1 MKIEMVANALPTAGL
16 EMVIAYLV
24 RGLSRR
30 GHDVGVTCIEQV
42 GELGERLRDEGHR
55 VSVVP
60 APGLGTNLRPAR
72 LVRWFREIAPDV
84 VHVHSGAWL
93 KGVTAAKQAGVPG
106 RVYTLHGIYP
116 VEPWYLPY
124 MSRMAAA
131 RTSVAVA
138 VSETLRTYLLERIGM
153 PPARVRVIGNGVDIG
168 RYSPGVRDPQLAR
181 KIGLPQ
187 DAFVV
192 GTVARLH
199 PVKNHALLLD
209 AFAAFSRT
217 RDDAVLLIVGE
228 GELRSELL
236 RRAADLGIADRLYLP
251 GTIADTSPVYRLFD
265 VFVLSSVIEG
275 TSMSALEAMASG
287 VAVLATAVG
296 GNPHLLDQGN
306 AGVLVPTGQV
316 EPLRDA
322 LVRLA
327 GDADERSEFARRGR
341 QRVVDF
347 YSDDA
352 MLDAYEAIYAAAV
365 GARRAPRPAD
375 RRTAEQR
382 A

>member
-1 MKIEMVANALPTAGL
+1 MKIEMLANALPTAGL

-42 GELGERLRDEGHR
+42 GELGERLRNEGHR
-55 VSVVP
+55 VSVVT
-60 APGLGTNLRPAR
+60 APGLRTNLRPAK
-72 LVRWFREIAPDV
+72 LVRWFRQIAPDV

-124 MSRMAAA
+124 MSRMAAN
-131 RTSVAVA
+131 RTHVAVA
-138 VSETLRTYLLERIGM
+138 VSETLRTYLLERVRM
-153 PPARVRVIGNGVDIG
+153 PASRVRVVGNGVDVG
-168 RYSPGVRDPQLAR
+168 RFSPGERDARLAR
-181 KIGLPQ
+181 RIGIPPG
-187 DAFVV
+187 AFVV

-199 PVKNHALLLD
+199 PVKNHALLVD

-217 RDDAVLLIVGE
+217 YDDAVLVIVGE

-236 RRAADLGIADRLYLP
+236 RRATDLGIADRLFLP
-251 GTIADTSPVYRLFD
+251 GTIADTAPVYRLFD

-287 VAVLATAVG
+287 VPVLATAVG
-296 GNPHLLDQGN
+296 GNPHLLDHGG
-306 AGVLVPTGQV
+306 AGLLVPSQETK
-316 EPLRDA
+316 PLRDA
-322 LVRLA
+322 LARLA
-327 GDADERSEFARRGR
+327 GDADQRADLARRGR

-352 MLDAYEAIYAAAV
+352 MLDAYEAIYSAAV
-365 GARRAPRPAD
+365 GAEGF
-375 RRTAEQR
+375 RRTAERRTADQR